1 MRMNND
7 QLNDMLYQLQEEQ
20 KSQFDIN
27 VEQVNDNTQQKCL
40 QLEQENI
47 NLIKRLEELN
57 YQYQQPLSKV

>member
-1 MRMNND
+1 MNND

-57 YQYQQPLSKV
+57 YQYQQQLSKV

>member
-1 MRMNND
+1 MNND

-47 NLIKRLEELN
+47 NLIKWLEELN
-57 YQYQQPLSKV
+57 YQYQQQLSKV